1 LRKLVSVSLAAV
13 VLLAA
18 CKRGEKAASTTAP
31 AAATTS
37 SAATTSTG
45 AEPASRGAAA
55 AEPAALDVGST
66 MPEYAATSLD
76 GSKFELT
83 SHRDKV
89 VLLNIWATW
98 CGPCRY
104 EIPELQTLQSKYG
117 ARGFEVVGISVD
129 EGAPD
134 SVKQFV
140 AQNKMTYPVAID
152 AEGRIAGLFQ
162 TSVLP
167 TSAIVDR
174 SGRVIWKKYGAIEPN
189 DDELRQA
196 IEKSL

>member
-1 LRKLVSVSLAAV
+1 LRKLISVSLAAV

-18 CKRGEKAASTTAP
+18 CKRGEKAAPAATSSSSTT
-31 AAATTS
+31 
-37 SAATTSTG
+37 SAAKTTTQQ
-45 AEPASRGAAA
+45 ASGSQA
-55 AEPAALDVGST
+55 PSSDAALDVGSA
-66 MPEYAATSLD
+66 MPDYSATALD
-76 GSKFELT
+76 GSKFELA

-129 EGAPD
+129 ESGVD

-140 AQNKMTYPVAID
+140 AANKMTYPIAID
-152 AEGRIAGLFQ
+152 AEGRIAGMFQ

-167 TSAIVDR
+167 TSVIVDR
-174 SGRVIWKKYGAIEPN
+174 SGRVVWKKYGAIEPN
-189 DDELRQA
+189 DDELRKA
-196 IEKSL
+196 IEKAL

>member
-18 CKRGEKAASTTAP
+18 CKRGEKAAP
-31 AAATTS
+31 ATTS
-37 SAATTSTG
+37 GTYANATTTEAQPANSG
-45 AEPASRGAAA
+45 APTSASG
-55 AEPAALDVGST
+55 ALDVGSA
-66 MPEYAATSLD
+66 MPEYSATALD
-76 GSKFELT
+76 GSKFELA

-98 CGPCRY
+98 CGPCRF
-104 EIPELQTLQSKYG
+104 EIPELQTLQAKYA

-129 EGAPD
+129 ESGVD
-134 SVKQFV
+134 SVRQFV
-140 AQNKMTYPVAID
+140 DQNKMTYPIAID
-152 AEGRIAGLFQ
+152 AEGRIAGMFQ

-174 SGRVIWKKYGAIEPN
+174 TGRVIWKKYGAIEPN
-189 DDELRQA
+189 DAALRKA
-196 IEKSL
+196 IEKAL

>member
-1 LRKLVSVSLAAV
+1 MRKLISVSLAAV

-18 CKRGEKAASTTAP
+18 CKRGEKAAPAATSSSSTT
-31 AAATTS
+31 
-37 SAATTSTG
+37 SAAKTTTQQ
-45 AEPASRGAAA
+45 ASGSQA
-55 AEPAALDVGST
+55 PSSDAALDVGSA
-66 MPEYAATSLD
+66 MPDYSATALD
-76 GSKFELT
+76 GSKFELA

-129 EGAPD
+129 ESGVD

-140 AQNKMTYPVAID
+140 AANKMTYPIAID
-152 AEGRIAGLFQ
+152 AEGRIAGMFQ

-167 TSAIVDR
+167 TSVIVDR
-174 SGRVIWKKYGAIEPN
+174 SGRVVWKKYGAIEPN
-189 DDELRQA
+189 DDELRKA
-196 IEKSL
+196 IEKAL